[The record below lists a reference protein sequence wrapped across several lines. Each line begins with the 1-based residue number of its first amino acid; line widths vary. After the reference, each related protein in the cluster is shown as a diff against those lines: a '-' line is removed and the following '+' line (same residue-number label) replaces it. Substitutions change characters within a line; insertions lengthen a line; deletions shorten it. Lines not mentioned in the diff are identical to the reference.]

1 MYNGSLREK
10 TFVLVG
16 IGAFHGTFVEYFSNL
31 IGGCGMPKI
40 CNRKVSLVVLKQR
53 KFEKVFSL
61 ESFPLYG
68 AVFDILFVITLLCL
82 AIAEG
87 TAFGVSFM
95 SLEWQSPTPSLRS
108 VTQPRFF
115 GTSESF
121 TLIFAVSHKFVM
133 AWRIT

>member
-1 MYNGSLREK
+1 M
-10 TFVLVG
+10 
-16 IGAFHGTFVEYFSNL
+16 EYYTDL
-31 IGGCGMPKI
+31 IGGCGMPKF
-40 CNRKVSLVVLKQR
+40 CNRRFHWWCPNSESLR
-53 KFEKVFSL
+53 KFFSL

-68 AVFDILFVITLLCL
+68 AVFDILAGQMVVITLLCL

-121 TLIFAVSHKFVM
+121 TLIFVVSH
-133 AWRIT
+133 

>member
-1 MYNGSLREK
+1 M
-10 TFVLVG
+10 
-16 IGAFHGTFVEYFSNL
+16 EYSSSL

-40 CNRKVSLVVLKQR
+40 CNSKVSLVVLKQQ

-61 ESFPLYG
+61 ESGFPLYG
-68 AVFDILFVITLLCL
+68 AVFDILAGQMVVITLLCL

-121 TLIFAVSHKFVM
+121 TLIFVVSHEFIM
-133 AWRIT
+133 SWCIT